1 MNNNISGKIFVVD
14 DDRFVLE
21 SVTALL
27 TEFGFAVRAFSD
39 GQEAVRQF
47 VTEPVDLVL
56 TDINMPIMDG
66 LELLEKIRFLDRETP
81 VVLMTAYADLDV
93 AVKAIQKG
101 AFDFIIKP
109 YRPPALVHAVEKG
122 VNFKRLTQI
131 EKNYKAELERTV
143 ETRTAEL
150 NTALGEITHM
160 SREIIERLTAAAE
173 LRDEDTGLHI
183 SRVGMYAKLL
193 ALYFKMDDNF
203 VNDISTAS
211 AMHDI
216 GKIGIPDSILLKP
229 GALTAEEF
237 TTIKQHT
244 TIGERI
250 LKGSSHRMLKM
261 GATIAATHHEHW
273 DGTGYPAGLKG
284 EETPLE
290 GRIVMLVDQYDALR
304 SSRVYKPAFDHAK
317 TCDIILNGD
326 GRTMPQHF
334 DPKLLLAFDQIK
346 DDFNCVYDRSQGWA
360 DSELSVQIRQHKIH
374 RAEDC
379 QKIRK

>member
-1 MNNNISGKIFVVD
+1 MSNNSGGNIFVVD

-21 SVTALL
+21 SVTTLL
-27 TEFGFAVRAFSD
+27 TEFGFSVRAFSN
-39 GQEAVRQF
+39 GHEAVRQF
-47 VTEPVDLVL
+47 VMAPVDLVL
-56 TDINMPIMDG
+56 TDINMPVMDG

-109 YRPPALVHAVEKG
+109 YLPPALVHAVEKG

-143 ETRTAEL
+143 EIRTAEL

-173 LRDEDTGLHI
+173 LRDADTGLHI
-183 SRVGMYAKLL
+183 SRVGNYARRL
-193 ALYFKMDDNF
+193 AHHLKMDDSF
-203 VNDISTAS
+203 GNDISVAS
-211 AMHDI
+211 AMHDV

-237 TTIKQHT
+237 AIIKQHT

-250 LKGSSHRMLKM
+250 LKGSPHSMLKM
-261 GATIAATHHEHW
+261 GAVIAATHHERW
-273 DGTGYPAGLKG
+273 DGTGYPAGLRG

-304 SSRVYKPAFDHAK
+304 SSRIYKPAFDHAK
-317 TCDIILNGD
+317 TCEIILNGD
-326 GRTMPQHF
+326 GRTMPAHF
-334 DPKLLLAFDQIK
+334 DPKVLAAFGEIK
-346 DDFNCVYDRSQGWA
+346 DDFAEIYEKSQ
-360 DSELSVQIRQHKIH
+360 E
-374 RAEDC
+374 
-379 QKIRK
+379 

>member
-1 MNNNISGKIFVVD
+1 MNNNSGGKIFVVD

-27 TEFGFAVRAFSD
+27 TEFGFSVRAFSN

-47 VTEPVDLVL
+47 VMEPVDLVL

-66 LELLEKIRFLDRETP
+66 LELLEKIRFLDKETP

-109 YRPPALVHAVEKG
+109 YRPPALIHAVEKG

-131 EKNYKAELERTV
+131 EKNYKSELEHTV
-143 ETRTAEL
+143 EIRTAEL
-150 NTALGEITHM
+150 NAALGEITHM

-183 SRVGMYAKLL
+183 SRVGMYARCL
-193 ALYFKMDDNF
+193 ALHLNMSDGF
-203 VNDISTAS
+203 VDDISVAS
-211 AMHDI
+211 AMHDV

-237 TTIKQHT
+237 ATIKQHT

-250 LKGSSHRMLKM
+250 LKGSPHSMLKM
-261 GATIAATHHEHW
+261 GAVIAATHHERW
-273 DGTGYPAGLKG
+273 DGTGYPAGLQR
-284 EETPLE
+284 EEVPLE

-304 SSRVYKPAFDHAK
+304 SSRVYKPAFDHARA
-317 TCDIILNGD
+317 CDIILNGD
-326 GRTMPQHF
+326 GRTMPEHF
-334 DPKLLLAFDQIK
+334 DPQVLTAFDEIK
-346 DDFNCVYDRSQGWA
+346 DDLAGIFEKSQ
-360 DSELSVQIRQHKIH
+360 V
-374 RAEDC
+374 
-379 QKIRK
+379 

>member
-1 MNNNISGKIFVVD
+1 MSNNSCGRIFVVD

-21 SVTALL
+21 SITTLL
-27 TEFGFAVRAFSD
+27 TEFGFLVRAFSN

-47 VTEPVDLVL
+47 VLEPVDLLL

-101 AFDFIIKP
+101 AFDFVIKP
-109 YRPPALVHAVEKG
+109 YRPPSLVHTVEKG

-131 EKNYKAELERTV
+131 ERNYKAELERTV
-143 ETRTAEL
+143 ELRTVEL
-150 NTALGEITHM
+150 NAALGEITHM

-183 SRVGMYAKLL
+183 SRVGMYAKSL
-193 ALYFKMDDNF
+193 AIHLKMDDSF
-203 VNDISTAS
+203 VDDISVAS
-211 AMHDI
+211 AMHDV

-237 TTIKQHT
+237 EIIKLHT

-250 LKGSSHRMLKM
+250 LKGSSHSMLKM
-261 GATIAATHHEHW
+261 GAVIAATHHERW

-284 EETPLE
+284 EETPAE

-304 SSRVYKPAFDHAK
+304 SNRVYKPALDHLKA
-317 TCDIILNGD
+317 CDIILNGD
-326 GRTMPQHF
+326 GRTLPGHF
-334 DPKLLLAFDQIK
+334 DPQVLAAFDEVKGEFDEIFEK
-346 DDFNCVYDRSQGWA
+346 SQEEA
-360 DSELSVQIRQHKIH
+360 APRLTV
-374 RAEDC
+374 
-379 QKIRK
+379 

>member
-1 MNNNISGKIFVVD
+1 MNNSSGGKIFVVD

-21 SVTALL
+21 SVTTLL
-27 TEFGFAVRAFSD
+27 TEFGFSVRSFSS

-47 VTEPVDLVL
+47 VAEPVDLVL
-56 TDINMPIMDG
+56 TDINMPVMDG

-131 EKNYKAELERTV
+131 EKNYKTELERTV
-143 ETRTAEL
+143 ELRTAEL

-160 SREIIERLTAAAE
+160 SLEIIERLTAAAE

-183 SRVGMYAKLL
+183 SRVGMYARRL
-193 ALYFKMDDNF
+193 ALHLNMEDGF
-203 VNDISTAS
+203 VSDISVAS
-211 AMHDI
+211 AMHDV

-229 GALTAEEF
+229 GALTADEF
-237 TTIKQHT
+237 DTIKQHT

-250 LKGSSHRMLKM
+250 LKGSPHSMLKM
-261 GATIAATHHEHW
+261 GAVIAATHHERW
-273 DGTGYPAGLKG
+273 DGSGYPAGLKG

-304 SSRVYKPAFDHAK
+304 SSRIYKPAFDHGK
-317 TCDIILNGD
+317 TCDIILCGD
-326 GRTMPQHF
+326 GRTMPAHF
-334 DPKLLLAFDQIK
+334 DPKVLTAFDEAK
-346 DDFNCVYDRSQGWA
+346 EDFA
-360 DSELSVQIRQHKIH
+360 DIYEKTHL
-374 RAEDC
+374 
-379 QKIRK
+379 

>member
-1 MNNNISGKIFVVD
+1 MSNNSGGRIFVVD

-21 SVTALL
+21 SVTTLL
-27 TEFGFAVRAFSD
+27 TEYGFSVRAFSN
-39 GQEAVRQF
+39 GLEAVRQF
-47 VTEPVDLVL
+47 VLESVDLVL

-66 LELLEKIRFLDRETP
+66 LELLEKIRFLDKETP

-93 AVKAIQKG
+93 AVRAIQKG

-122 VNFKRLTQI
+122 VNFKRLTQM

-150 NTALGEITHM
+150 NTALGEITQM

-173 LRDEDTGLHI
+173 LRDEDTGRHI
-183 SRVGMYAKLL
+183 SRVGMYARCI
-193 ALYFKMDDNF
+193 ALHLKMSDDF
-203 VNDISTAS
+203 VDDILVAS

-229 GALTAEEF
+229 SSLTAEEF
-237 TTIKQHT
+237 AIIKQHT
-244 TIGERI
+244 TVGERI
-250 LKGSSHRMLKM
+250 LKGSPHRMLKM
-261 GATIAATHHEHW
+261 GAVIAATHHERW
-273 DGTGYPAGLKG
+273 DGGGYPAGLKG
-284 EETPLE
+284 EEIPLE

-304 SSRVYKPAFDHAK
+304 NSRVYKPGFDHAK
-317 TCDIILNGD
+317 TCSILLVGD

-334 DPKLLLAFDQIK
+334 DPTILAAFDALK
-346 DDFNCVYDRSQGWA
+346 DNILEIYEKSQG
-360 DSELSVQIRQHKIH
+360 
-374 RAEDC
+374 
-379 QKIRK
+379 

>member
-1 MNNNISGKIFVVD
+1 MNRNIGGIIFVVD

-27 TEFGFAVRAFSD
+27 TEFGFTVRAFSD
-39 GQEAVRQF
+39 AREAVRQF
-47 VTEPVDLVL
+47 VSEPVDLVL
-56 TDINMPIMDG
+56 TDINMPIMNG
-66 LELLEKIRFLDRETP
+66 LELLEKIRFLDKETP

-109 YRPPALVHAVEKG
+109 YRPPSLVHSVEKG

-131 EKNYKAELERTV
+131 EKNYKVELERMV

-150 NTALGEITHM
+150 NAALGEITHM
-160 SREIIERLTAAAE
+160 SQEIIERLTAAAE

-183 SRVGMYAKLL
+183 SRVGLYAKRL
-193 ALYFKMDDNF
+193 ALHFKMNDSF
-203 VNDISTAS
+203 VNDISVAS
-211 AMHDI
+211 AMHDV
-216 GKIGIPDSILLKP
+216 GKIGIPDAILLKP

-237 TTIKQHT
+237 ATIKQHT

-250 LKGSSHRMLKM
+250 LSGSPHSMLKM
-261 GATIAATHHEHW
+261 GAIIAATHHEHW

-317 TCDIILNGD
+317 TCDIIFNGD
-326 GRTMPQHF
+326 GRTLPQHF
-334 DPKLLLAFDQIK
+334 DPKVLSAFDQTK
-346 DDFNCVYDRSQGWA
+346 DDFDEIFEKSQ
-360 DSELSVQIRQHKIH
+360 E
-374 RAEDC
+374 
-379 QKIRK
+379 

>member
-1 MNNNISGKIFVVD
+1 MSNNVGGRIFVID

-21 SVTALL
+21 SVTTLL
-27 TEFGFAVRAFSD
+27 TEFGFTVRAFSN
-39 GQEAVRQF
+39 GKEAVKQF
-47 VTEPVDLVL
+47 VMEPVDLVL

-66 LELLEKIRFLDRETP
+66 LELLEKIRFLDKETP
-81 VVLMTAYADLDV
+81 VILMTAYADLDV

-143 ETRTAEL
+143 EVRTAEL
-150 NTALGEITHM
+150 NEALGEITHM

-183 SRVGMYAKLL
+183 SRVGLYARRIAIHL
-193 ALYFKMDDNF
+193 KMDDNF
-203 VNDISTAS
+203 VNNISVAS
-211 AMHDI
+211 AMHDV

-237 TTIKQHT
+237 STIKQHT
-244 TIGERI
+244 VIGEKI
-250 LKGSSHRMLKM
+250 LSGSPHSMLKM
-261 GATIAATHHEHW
+261 GSLIAATHHERW
-273 DGTGYPAGLKG
+273 DGTGYPAGLKKH
-284 EETPLE
+284 ETPIE

-304 SSRVYKPAFDHAK
+304 NSRVYKPPFDHAK

-326 GRTMPQHF
+326 GRTMPHHF
-334 DPKLLLAFDQIK
+334 DPDVLSAFEEIK
-346 DDFNCVYDRSQGWA
+346 DDFAVIYDKSQ
-360 DSELSVQIRQHKIH
+360 E
-374 RAEDC
+374 
-379 QKIRK
+379 

>member
-1 MNNNISGKIFVVD
+1 MSNNSGGRIFVVD

-21 SVTALL
+21 SVTTLL
-27 TEFGFAVRAFSD
+27 TEFGFSVRAFSN

-47 VTEPVDLVL
+47 VMEPVDLVL

-109 YRPPALVHAVEKG
+109 YRPPALVHTVEKG

-143 ETRTAEL
+143 AIRTAEL
-150 NTALGEITHM
+150 HAALGEITHM

-183 SRVGMYAKLL
+183 SRVGMYASRL
-193 ALYFKMDDNF
+193 ALHLGMDDSF
-203 VNDISTAS
+203 VSDISVAS
-211 AMHDI
+211 AMHDV

-237 TTIKQHT
+237 AVIKLHT

-250 LKGSSHRMLKM
+250 LKGSSHNMLKM
-261 GATIAATHHEHW
+261 GAVIAATHHERW
-273 DGTGYPAGLKG
+273 DGTGYPAGLQG

-304 SSRVYKPAFDHAK
+304 SSRVYKQEFDHAK
-317 TCDIILNGD
+317 SCDIILNGD
-326 GRTMPQHF
+326 GRTLPEHF
-334 DPKLLLAFDQIK
+334 DPKVLTAFDEIK
-346 DDFNCVYDRSQGWA
+346 DDFARIYEKSQEGIVP
-360 DSELSVQIRQHKIH
+360 E
-374 RAEDC
+374 
-379 QKIRK
+379 

>member
-1 MNNNISGKIFVVD
+1 MSNKSGGKIFVVD

-21 SVTALL
+21 SVTTLL
-27 TEFGFAVRAFSD
+27 TEFGFSVRAFSN
-39 GQEAVRQF
+39 GKEAVSQF
-47 VTEPVDLVL
+47 VMEPVDLVL

-66 LELLEKIRFLDRETP
+66 LELLEKIRFLDKETP

-109 YRPPALVHAVEKG
+109 YRPPALVHTVEKG
-122 VNFKRLTQI
+122 INFKRLTQI
-131 EKNYKAELERTV
+131 EKNYKEELERTV
-143 ETRTAEL
+143 EIRTAEL
-150 NTALGEITHM
+150 NAALGEITHM

-173 LRDEDTGLHI
+173 LRDEDTGIHI
-183 SRVGMYAKLL
+183 SRVGMYAHRIATHLN
-193 ALYFKMDDNF
+193 MDDSF
-203 VNDISTAS
+203 VNDISVAS

-237 TTIKQHT
+237 AIIKQHT

-250 LKGSSHRMLKM
+250 LKGSPHSMLKM
-261 GATIAATHHEHW
+261 GAVIAATHHERW

-304 SSRVYKPAFDHAK
+304 SSRVYKKAFDHAK

-326 GRTMPQHF
+326 GRTLPQHF
-334 DPKLLLAFDQIK
+334 DPKVLKAFDEVK
-346 DDFNCVYDRSQGWA
+346 DDFAGIFEKSQ
-360 DSELSVQIRQHKIH
+360 E
-374 RAEDC
+374 
-379 QKIRK
+379 

>member
-1 MNNNISGKIFVVD
+1 MNNSGGGKIFVVD

-21 SVTALL
+21 SVTTLL
-27 TEFGFAVRAFSD
+27 TEFGFSVRAFSN

-47 VTEPVDLVL
+47 VLEPVDLVL

-109 YRPPALVHAVEKG
+109 YRPPALLHTVEKG
-122 VNFKRLTQI
+122 VDFKRLTQI

-143 ETRTAEL
+143 TTRTAEL
-150 NTALGEITHM
+150 NTALAEITHM

-183 SRVGMYAKLL
+183 TRVGLYAKHL
-193 ALYFKMDDNF
+193 AIHVKMDDSF
-203 VNDISTAS
+203 VNDISVAS
-211 AMHDI
+211 AMHDV

-229 GALTAEEF
+229 GSLTEQEF
-237 TTIKQHT
+237 ATIKLHT

-250 LKGSSHRMLKM
+250 LNGSPHSMLKM
-261 GATIAATHHEHW
+261 GAVIAATHHEHW

-284 EETPLE
+284 EEIPLE

-304 SSRVYKPAFDHAK
+304 NSRVYKPEFDHAK

-326 GRTMPQHF
+326 GRTEPEHF
-334 DPKLLLAFDQIK
+334 DPMVLTAFDEIK
-346 DDFNCVYDRSQGWA
+346 DDFA
-360 DSELSVQIRQHKIH
+360 DIFEKSMSGQR
-374 RAEDC
+374 
-379 QKIRK
+379 